1 MGFKGCVAAALM
13 LSAYGGTPG
22 SSAPGAAGGSGARP
36 DFGLADTVQSRA
48 PYQVSARLGAAPA
61 TNFVPAAAAEAVHYS
76 ASELDY
82 FAEVALGAEYGTSA
96 KVVRKWAGDVLVQVF
111 GAPDGEDVTALDE
124 VLMDL
129 RTLMPGRRIE
139 RVEEGGNLEIHF
151 APEDQ
156 FAVIDPN
163 YQSTNYGFFWVWWG
177 GDNLLLRSR
186 VLISTTDISQEAR
199 SHLIREEVTQSLG
212 MMNDSWRYPESIY
225 YQGWTRTRDYADVD
239 RMVIEML
246 YRDEIEA
253 GMTAEEA
260 LEVLRALP
268 RPGSRPATV
277 VAAG

>member
-1 MGFKGCVAAALM
+1 M
-13 LSAYGGTPG
+13 LSAYGGSPFVSG
-22 SSAPGAAGGSGARP
+22 PGAAGGSGARP
-36 DFGLADTVQSRA
+36 DFGADTVQ
-48 PYQVSARLGAAPA
+48 VSVAQRVSTRMTSAEHATATEPA
-61 TNFVPAAAAEAVHYS
+61 HYS
-76 ASELDY
+76 ASDLDY

-96 KVVRKWAGDVLVQVF
+96 KVVRKWAGDVLVEVF
-111 GAPDGEDVTALDE
+111 GVPDEDDLAALDA
-124 VLMDL
+124 VLADL

-156 FAVIDPN
+156 FATIDPN

-225 YQGWTRTRDYADVD
+225 YQGWTRTRDYADID
-239 RMVIEML
+239 RRVIEML

-268 RPGSRPATV
+268 RPGPLPTTV